1 MAPESYGPWE
11 NEAVSDLCQALST
24 VPSAFLGPRKQ
35 PITAVNNTA
44 AVGSDPAAAP
54 GIPPTA
60 TWWRCPQCRAQ
71 PGPGRSGSFSAHYAF
86 PAELALHLRLGG
98 SAAMGSERPEEG
110 RREGREERGSDT
122 SGYQPGRYLC
132 SVSAGTACLP
142 APTPP
147 LGCLTTG
154 QAQAHELLL
163 LKSLET
169 DPLSPLSQRKP
180 L

>member
-1 MAPESYGPWE
+1 MMAPESYGPWE

-132 SVSAGTACLP
+132 SVSAGTA
-142 APTPP
+142 PTPACP
-147 LGCLTTG
+147 HT
-154 QAQAHELLL
+154 
-163 LKSLET
+163 S
-169 DPLSPLSQRKP
+169 PVLSHHRPGPSPRTP
-180 L
+180 AS